1 MPYKAVAIGSSAGG
15 INALKT
21 ILPQLPADFPAAVFI
36 IQHISPSSES
46 YMAKFLDNIS
56 GIRVKEADEKEVIKP
71 GVAYVAPPN
80 YHLLIEEDFTL
91 SLSVEEKVNYSR
103 PSIDVTFETAA
114 LAYGKQLVGIVL
126 TGANSDG
133 AQGLKTIKDRGGF
146 TIVQNPDE
154 AESAAM
160 PSSAIKLV
168 RPHKILNLREIAA
181 FLKILF
187 QDNSPL

>member
-21 ILPQLPADFPAAVFI
+21 ILPQLPENFQAAIFI

-56 GIRVKEADEKEVIKP
+56 AIRVKEADEKEKIMP
-71 GVAYVAPPN
+71 GTAYVAPPN

-91 SLSVEEKVNYSR
+91 SLSVEAKVNYSR

-114 LAYGKQLVGIVL
+114 LAYGNQLIGIVL

-133 AQGLKTIKDRGGF
+133 AKGLKIIKDAGGL
-146 TIVQNPDE
+146 TIVQDPGE
-154 AESAAM
+154 AESSIM
-160 PSSAIKLV
+160 PLSAIDTAD
-168 RPHKILNLREIAA
+168 PHKVLKLNEIAA
-181 FLKILF
+181 FLKGF
-187 QDNSPL
+187 V